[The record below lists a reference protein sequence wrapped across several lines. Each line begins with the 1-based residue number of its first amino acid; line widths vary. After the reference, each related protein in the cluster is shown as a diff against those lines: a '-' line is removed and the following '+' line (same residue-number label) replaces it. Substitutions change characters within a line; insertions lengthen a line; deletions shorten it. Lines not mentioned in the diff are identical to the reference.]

1 MPWERKTI
9 CLWTSVLYDRTKNDQ
24 FSRYAVVGK
33 MYKRV
38 DVNWLPSLR
47 GSQPFTV
54 LPLSTSTKTLRPSIF
69 LPSACLYA
77 AVREGSSHWS
87 CPYLHP
93 ESAAYTYTRLKVDNA
108 YTNSTDHTYNRLTH
122 LILSRPLQTYSR
134 FSGLGLVFGFTFYL
148 RMDLPALLVGS
159 KRQYLS
165 SHPPIWSFSKISVV

>member
-1 MPWERKTI
+1 
-9 CLWTSVLYDRTKNDQ
+9 
-24 FSRYAVVGK
+24 

-159 KRQYLS
+159 KDNTYQATLQFGHFQRFQSFNSRQEES
-165 SHPPIWSFSKISVV
+165 SVLVA